1 MTFDDIQGGQAIFV
15 DANVFLY
22 YFTAHLKYGPACK
35 NLLDRIE
42 NREIVGFT
50 SAHVLTEIVH
60 RLMTIEACQR
70 FGWSVKGIA
79 RRLRKH
85 AAEVQ
90 QLTRSRQAVDEITL
104 IGVDVLSVGKKH
116 ISVAPDISRQ
126 AGLLC
131 GDALIVAVMQD
142 QGLILLA
149 SEDADFDRVP
159 GITRYAPQ

>member
-1 MTFDDIQGGQAIFV
+1 MTFDDIAGGQALFV

-22 YFTAHLKYGPACK
+22 YFTAHPKYGSACK

-42 NREIVGFT
+42 NKEIVAFT
-50 SAHVLTEIVH
+50 SAHVLTEVVH

-85 AAEVQ
+85 PAQVQ
-90 QLTRSRQAVDEITL
+90 QLTRPRQAVDEITL
-104 IGVDVLSVGKKH
+104 IGIDVLPVGKKH
-116 ISVAPDISRQ
+116 VSVAPDISRQ
-126 AGLLC
+126 TGLLC

-142 QGLILLA
+142 QGLTLLA

-159 GITRYAPQ
+159 GITRYAPA